1 MQTNKTSKTFKHFL
15 AGAGATA
22 ILLATT
28 GLASAAD
35 LEVIWNKG
43 FFEEE
48 DDAFLAFVEQW
59 EAETGHDVEVIFVPV
74 AEVIPKVVAA
84 IEAGNPPD
92 VAFGHLFDWQTTP
105 RWAYE
110 GALVDVSDIVDTMR
124 ADFLPGIEES
134 IRMMNGV
141 TGAEGFYVVPIE
153 QQTTHVHYW
162 SDIMADAGLSPDDIP
177 QEWDAYWSFFC
188 NDFQSAAR
196 DAGHRVF
203 GHGQVFASASTDS
216 NFHINMYLSAHGAE
230 LVDTDGNFVGDT
242 PENRAAII
250 AALESYTSGADE
262 CVPLGS
268 VSWGDGDNNTD
279 FLNRNS
285 VMTAN
290 PSLSIPASQAGTD
303 NYDLIRTIP
312 WPAVGPDG
320 NSYPVMTSI
329 KHAVV
334 FAAADSA
341 DLGRQFLADLVQPE
355 NLQAYV
361 EGSRGRWQPVVR
373 SLFEVPFWTDPSD
386 SHRNGAYLQYA
397 TSETRPFAQIYNHRY
412 TQVQAE
418 NLLARAA
425 SRIVLDGASAEEAVD
440 EMNARI
446 AEILAD

>member
-1 MQTNKTSKTFKHFL
+1 MQTTETIKRIF
-15 AGAGATA
+15 AGASASGLLLAATA
-22 ILLATT
+22 T
-28 GLASAAD
+28 ASAAD
-35 LEVIWNKG
+35 LDIIWNKG

-48 DDAFLAFVEQW
+48 DDALLAFVEKW

-110 GALVDVSDIVDTMR
+110 GELADVSDIVGMMR
-124 ADFLPGIEES
+124 PDFLPGIEDS
-134 IRMMNGV
+134 IRMMNGK
-141 TGAEGFYVVPIE
+141 TGTEGFYVVPIE

-177 QEWDAYWSFFC
+177 QEWDAYWNFFC
-188 NDFQSAAR
+188 KDFQSAAR
-196 DAGHRVF
+196 EAGHRVF

-216 NFHINMYLSAHGAE
+216 NFHINMYLAAHGAE
-230 LVDTDGNFVGDT
+230 LVDSDGNFVGDT
-242 PENRAAII
+242 PENRAATI
-250 AALESYTSGADE
+250 AAFESYTAGAND
-262 CVPLGS
+262 CVPSGS

-312 WPAVGPDG
+312 WPAKGPDG
-320 NSYPVMTSI
+320 ESYQVMTSV

-334 FAAADSA
+334 FAEADNA
-341 DLGRQFLADLVQPE
+341 DLGKQFLADLIKPE
-355 NLQAYV
+355 NLQPYV

-386 SHRNGAYLQYA
+386 SHRNGAYLQYT
-397 TSETRPFAQIYNHRY
+397 TSETKPFAQIYNQKY

-446 AEILAD
+446 AELLAD